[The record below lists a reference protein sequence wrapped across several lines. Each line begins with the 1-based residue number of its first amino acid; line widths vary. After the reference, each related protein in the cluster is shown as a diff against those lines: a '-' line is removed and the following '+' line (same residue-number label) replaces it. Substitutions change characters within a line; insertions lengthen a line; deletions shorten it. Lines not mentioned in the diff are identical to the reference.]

1 VRRRSNRRPLVG
13 SVLCVTDELGYDA
26 VVFKLFSL
34 WFLADPRRLCVLGVW
49 LYLVGTAAI
58 FLSLIDGMALTGLIG
73 GFLLA
78 WCGGW
83 AKESGREKFRRH
95 RLRGLGSAKAA
106 DSAVAAHSVAVVG
119 ASEDAG
125 ASERIS

>member
-1 VRRRSNRRPLVG
+1 VPNFLSH
-13 SVLCVTDELGYDA
+13 
-26 VVFKLFSL
+26 

-49 LYLVGTAAI
+49 LYLVGTATL
-58 FLSLIDGMALTGLIG
+58 FLSLIEGMSPTGLTG

-95 RLRGLGSAKAA
+95 RLRALRFSAAA
-106 DSAVAAHSVAVVG
+106 DEHDTIAHPI
-119 ASEDAG
+119 D
-125 ASERIS
+125 